1 MDGSVR
7 IPAEKIQERGGEK
20 GLGSP
25 GRFLCNGQGNNT
37 MIDYEKELNPEQLRV
52 VLEEGGPL
60 LVIAG
65 AGSGKTRTL
74 TYRVARLVESGVPP
88 ERILLATFTNKA
100 ARSMLSRVETLIGR
114 EIGGLWG
121 GTFHHCAHRTLRA
134 HAPRLGYASNFS
146 ILDSEDSRQLINT
159 CITETGIDGKGDKFP
174 RGDVFGDMI
183 SLAVNTEAPLLDV
196 VAGRY
201 PFFAHRAEEIAA
213 VAAHYRKRKKE
224 LNVMDFDD
232 LLFLWR
238 ELLLRFDDVRDAYA
252 GRFLHVL
259 VDEYQDTN
267 RLQAEIMDL
276 IASRHRNLMVV
287 GDDSQSIYSFRGA
300 NYENIMRFPDRYPEC
315 RIFKLETNY
324 RSTPE
329 ILHLANLSITNN
341 ERQFQKTLRAVREGG
356 IRPVLVPARNVLQQ
370 ADFVAQRI
378 LELNRSGIPLGEI
391 AVLYRAHYHSME
403 VQMELTRRGIPF
415 EIRSGIRFFEQA
427 HIKDVTAYLRIL
439 VNPRDE
445 LAWKR
450 VLSLYEKIGRVTADK
465 VWRFVS
471 RLSDPH
477 AAVLTE
483 NFKGCAPRSATPG
496 LGRFQETFRALHGCN
511 SSNPSILIE
520 TILKSGYSDLLRERH
535 TDAVSRE
542 DDLIQFAN
550 FSSRFISLDD
560 FLSELALLTGVN
572 EESRPEEIQGDRV
585 VLSSIHQAKGLEW
598 KTVLMIWCSEGMM
611 PLARAL
617 KEPDGEEEERRL
629 FYVATTRAKDELYL
643 CYPLTDYA
651 RGMGNLP
658 VSPSR
663 FIMEL
668 SSYSARA
675 KDRPYDQWQLDE
687 M

>member
-1 MDGSVR
+1 MV
-7 IPAEKIQERGGEK
+7 
-20 GLGSP
+20 
-25 GRFLCNGQGNNT
+25 
-37 MIDYEKELNPEQLRV
+37 
-52 VLEEGGPL
+52 
-60 LVIAG
+60 
-65 AGSGKTRTL
+65 
-74 TYRVARLVESGVPP
+74 
-88 ERILLATFTNKA
+88 
-100 ARSMLSRVETLIGR
+100 
-114 EIGGLWG
+114 
-121 GTFHHCAHRTLRA
+121 
-134 HAPRLGYASNFS
+134 
-146 ILDSEDSRQLINT
+146 
-159 CITETGIDGKGDKFP
+159 
-174 RGDVFGDMI
+174 
-183 SLAVNTEAPLLDV
+183 SLAVNTEVPLLDV

-201 PFFAHRAEEIAA
+201 PFFAHRSEEIAA

-238 ELLLRFDDVRDAYA
+238 ELLLRFDDVRDFYA

-276 IASRHRNLMVV
+276 VASRHRNLMVV

-315 RIFKLETNY
+315 KIFKLETNY

-356 IRPVLVPARNVLQQ
+356 IRPVLVPGPERPPAGRFRRPANPGDQPERCPAWGDRRPLPGALPFDGG
-370 ADFVAQRI
+370 ADGAD
-378 LELNRSGIPLGEI
+378 PP
-391 AVLYRAHYHSME
+391 
-403 VQMELTRRGIPF
+403 GIPF

-445 LAWKR
+445 IAWKR
-450 VLSLYEKIGRVTADK
+450 VLGLYEKIGKVTAEK

-471 RLSDPH
+471 RISDPH

-483 NFKGCAPRSATPG
+483 DFKGCVPRSATPG
-496 LGRFQETFRALHGCN
+496 LCRFQETFRALHGCE

-520 TILKSGYSDLLRERH
+520 TILKSGYGDLLRERH
-535 TDAVSRE
+535 TDAASRE

-550 FSSRFISLDD
+550 YSSRFPSLED
-560 FLSELALLTGVN
+560 FLSELALLTGVD
-572 EESRPEEIQGDRV
+572 EESRPEEIQEERV

-598 KTVLMIWCSEGMM
+598 KSVLMIWCSEGMI

-617 KEPDGEEEERRL
+617 KEPGGEEEERRL

-651 RGMGNLP
+651 RGDGKSSRESIPFHHGTLLLFHKGEG
-658 VSPSR
+658 SP
-663 FIMEL
+663 L
-668 SSYSARA
+668 
-675 KDRPYDQWQLDE
+675 
-687 M
+687 